1 MERLKLEQSGNVLV
15 ARLETPPANAPG
27 AQARAALFD
36 LVGRA
41 LPASRARALV
51 ILCSGDVAE
60 PAARPLPADPAAE
73 DGLAA
78 LCSALEMLEMPVII
92 GLRGDAT
99 GAGAELALAAHF
111 RLAEE
116 NARLGWPDI
125 TRGGIAAGGGSQ
137 RLARIVGAERAL
149 ELLLS
154 GGPVGALEAVEIG
167 LVDGV
172 VQGDLQ
178 GAAVSLARRLL
189 EAGAGPRRSR
199 ERSEG
204 LADRAGFVSGV
215 ARIRKL
221 WAPEPDSAE
230 AHLVECV
237 EAALVLPFETGLAF
251 ELAAAKE
258 VNRSEAARALEH
270 VFKAET
276 AVLRSAD
283 ATARPLRSVAIH
295 GTTPQAADL
304 GHGLLAAGYEIVLSD
319 GDARR
324 LRAGLSRIGARVAA
338 ALAAG
343 LLDPAGRAAQLAR
356 LSSASAP
363 GHCDLIL
370 YGSSAP
376 RNATASGIV
385 GFLREGTVTP
395 QLTNAALDMG
405 DACALFP
412 ASPENAAGILEIL
425 PGAQLSQESL
435 VALLRLA
442 RHLGWQP
449 VVTSRRATGAMAG
462 RLTEAL
468 LLAAEH
474 LLEDGATPRQIDSCL
489 EAAGYAEGPFR
500 MLDRAGLQT
509 FLARRQAAA
518 AGRDPRDRHVPVLER
533 LAAAGRFGRAAGQ
546 GFYDYPEG
554 IPEGVAS
561 GEVDALV
568 RQLRADAGVVAR
580 EVSPEEIRRRCHL
593 ALVLEG
599 VRLLEAGWAQRAAD
613 IDLVAI
619 GGLGYP
625 RRSGGPMYEAG
636 QQGLSTLRDRLQLLA
651 KTEDA
656 RFWTPPAY
664 LDRLIAAGERP
675 GA

>member
-1 MERLKLEQSGNVLV
+1 MERLKLEHSGNVLV
-15 ARLETPPANAPG
+15 ARLETPPGNAPD
-27 AQARAALFD
+27 AQGRAALSK
-36 LVGRA
+36 LVSQT
-41 LPASRARALV
+41 LPASRVRAVVMLF
-51 ILCSGDVAE
+51 SGTLTGKVV
-60 PAARPLPADPAAE
+60 PPLPLDPAAE
-73 DGLAA
+73 DGLCA
-78 LCSALEMLEMPVII
+78 LCSALEMLEMPVIM
-92 GLRGDAT
+92 GLRGDVI

-111 RLAEE
+111 RLAEPD
-116 NARLGWPDI
+116 ARLGWPDVV
-125 TRGGIAAGGGSQ
+125 RGGIAAGGGSQ
-137 RLARIVGAERAL
+137 RLARILGAEQAL

-154 GGPVGALEAVEIG
+154 GAPVEAPQAVEVG

-172 VQGDLQ
+172 VQGGLE
-178 GAAVSLARRLL
+178 GAAVSLARRLM

-199 ERSEG
+199 ERTEG
-204 LADRAGFVSGV
+204 FADRARFSSGV
-215 ARIRKL
+215 AQIRKR
-221 WAPEPDSAE
+221 WNPPSNSAE

-237 EAALVLPFETGLAF
+237 EAALVLPFEAGLAF
-251 ELAAAKE
+251 ELAAAKQ
-258 VNRSEAARALEH
+258 VNRSDAARALEH
-270 VFKAET
+270 VLKAER
-276 AVLRSAD
+276 AVPQTGD
-283 ATARPLRSVAIH
+283 AATCPLGSVAIH
-295 GTTPQAADL
+295 GATPQAADL
-304 GHGLLAAGYEIVLSD
+304 GHALLAAGHEVVLSD
-319 GDARR
+319 SDAGR
-324 LRAGLSRIGARVAA
+324 LRAGLSRIGAQVAA
-338 ALAAG
+338 AMSAG
-343 LLDPAGRAAQLAR
+343 LLDAAGRAEQLAR
-356 LSSASAP
+356 LSSACAP
-363 GHCDLIL
+363 GPCDLVL

-376 RNATASGIV
+376 RSETASGIV

-395 QLTNAALDMG
+395 QLTNAALEVG

-412 ASPENAAGILEIL
+412 AAPENASGIVEIL
-425 PGAQLSQESL
+425 PGLQLSQAGLAAL
-435 VALLRLA
+435 VQLVRD
-442 RHLGWQP
+442 LGRQP
-449 VVTSRRATGAMAG
+449 VVTGNRAAGAMSG
-462 RLTEAL
+462 RLAEAL

-500 MLDRAGLQT
+500 MLDRAGLHS

-546 GFYDYPEG
+546 GFYDYPKG

-568 RQLRADAGVVAR
+568 RQLRAEAGVVVR

-599 VRLLEAGWAQRAAD
+599 VRLLEAGWARRAAD

-636 QQGLSTLRDRLQLLA
+636 RQGLATLRDRLELLA

-664 LDRLIAAGERP
+664 LDRLIAAGGP
-675 GA
+675 SDA